1 MSPAFCEGNDMPTST
16 SSTANAAF
24 GSASSVIQIMMAQ
37 MVAYLQANPAVVQQL
52 QQELQAQKTS

>member
-1 MSPAFCEGNDMPTST
+1 MPTST

-24 GSASSVIQIMMAQ
+24 GQATQVIQVMMAQ

-52 QQELQAQKTS
+52 QQEMQAQKTA

>member
-1 MSPAFCEGNDMPTST
+1 MPTST
-16 SSTANAAF
+16 SSTANAAY

-52 QQELQAQKTS
+52 QQELQASKAL